1 MKVNV
6 RTWVCVLLVASF
18 FIPNT
23 SAVLVKEYNVK
34 GDFLVNVNTKW
45 VLLGETFV
53 SGTIEGNYTGES
65 VDSVF
70 TNISTLGM
78 IEGDNITYYN
88 NSVLE
93 AKNGSIVWQI
103 PKSVVSGNFNF
114 SFSSFGF
121 PSSFVTYSHSGIV
134 NIDFEDNQTSVLVP
148 SDSAITIKNEYVI
161 KEIMNCSDIG
171 FVLIGKIT
179 SVHKSIVNSLPA
191 DNINVKVKASSN
203 KDFIGEMATLK
214 KEEAEVVNIDLLDKL
229 GAIAPIFNGMI
240 TCSHLNGSL
249 NAGNMFSENPET
261 VMMRGCFEFK
271 LNDGRIDL
279 SGNCRFVF
287 IDNRFAGE
295 NDMFWSWVG
304 FFWWLG
310 ISAVIIGWVLKR
322 MYGKEWNRSIGIKG
336 FDDRIDKKLR
346 IPSIFVQI
354 ILIIFAFCLWDSEIS
369 ALFGFSVFPL
379 IGDMLGAV
387 SIGKVPMGLGL
398 VAAISIGLFS
408 FASFIFGYPIHLLLK
423 LVSKTF
429 GLEKSGKHIT
439 SGFSSLMAY
448 YFGANFITMFLDI
461 MLNPP
466 TIG

>member
-1 MKVNV
+1 MKVNI

-18 FIPNT
+18 FIPSA

-34 GDFLVNVNTKW
+34 GDFLVDNNTKW
-45 VLLGETFV
+45 ILLGETLIT
-53 SGTIEGNYTGES
+53 GTIEGNHTGKG
-65 VDSVF
+65 VDSLF
-70 TNISTLGM
+70 TNISTLTM
-78 IEGDNITYYN
+78 IEGNNITYYN
-88 NSVLE
+88 NSILK
-93 AKNGSIVWQI
+93 AKNGSTVWQI
-103 PKSVVSGNFNF
+103 PKSIVSGDFNF

-121 PSSFVTYSHSGIV
+121 PASFVTYSHSGII
-134 NIDFEDNQTSVLVP
+134 NIDFEDNKTSVLVP
-148 SDSAITIKNEYVI
+148 SDSAITIKNGHTT
-161 KEIMNCSDIG
+161 KEIMNCSGIG

-203 KDFIGEMATLK
+203 KDFMSEMVMLK
-214 KEEAEVVNIDLLDKL
+214 KEEAEVVNIDLLDKV

-249 NAGNMFSENPET
+249 NAGNMFCKNPET
-261 VMMRGCFEFK
+261 VMMRGGFEFK

-295 NDMFWSWVG
+295 SDMFWSWVG

-310 ISAVIIGWVLKR
+310 ISAAIIGWAIKR
-322 MYGKEWNRSIGIKG
+322 MYGKEWNKSIGIKG
-336 FDDRIDKKLR
+336 FDSKTDKKLK
-346 IPSIFVQI
+346 IPLIFVQI
-354 ILIIFAFCLWDSEIS
+354 ILIIFAFYLWDSEIS

-387 SIGKVPMGLGL
+387 SIGKVPMDLGL
-398 VAAISIGLFS
+398 VATISIGLFS
-408 FASFIFGYPIHLLLK
+408 FTSFIFGYPIHLLLK
-423 LVSKTF
+423 LVSKTV